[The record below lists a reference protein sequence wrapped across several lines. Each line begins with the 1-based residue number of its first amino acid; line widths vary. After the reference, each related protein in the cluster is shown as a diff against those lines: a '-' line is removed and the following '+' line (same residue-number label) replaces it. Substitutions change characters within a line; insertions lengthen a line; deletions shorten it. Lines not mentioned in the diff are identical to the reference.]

1 MLCLSRGESGDGW
14 GQDEGGEGGDG
25 GGNGARQD
33 KTACNNLEKYL
44 NVLTSSN
51 CRNKKVNV

>member
-51 CRNKKVNV
+51 CRNK